1 MELKGKRASGSRS
14 GFSLLEL
21 MFAVTILV
29 IGVMGA
35 FTTQL
40 GSLGVITTGQ
50 ETSKAT
56 MELQAAME
64 SVLVVDPD
72 DVVDIFPPGQP
83 IPAFADRNLRNET
96 MVPTYP
102 NYAGVGP
109 IPSTLDVR
117 LTVTWDDFEGR
128 GRSLRLNTAVAR

>member
-1 MELKGKRASGSRS
+1 MERIGKGTSGTRAGY
-14 GFSLLEL
+14 SLLEL

-35 FTTQL
+35 FTTQV

-50 ETSKAT
+50 ETSIAT

-64 SVLVVDPD
+64 SVLVADPVTIVDS
-72 DVVDIFPPGQP
+72 FPAGQP
-83 IPAFADRNLRNET
+83 IPAFTNRNLRDQT
-96 MVPTYP
+96 VVVTYP
-102 NYAGVGP
+102 NFTGVGP

-117 LTVTWDDFEGR
+117 LTVTWNDFEGR
-128 GRSLRLNTAVAR
+128 TRSLQLDTAVTR